1 MLAMLFIKQHSV
13 NSIIR
18 LYSSGKAIYCNFG
31 LTVGVFENII
41 RCSLLTD
48 ICLMELALMYAVIQ
62 TGGKQYRVAEG
73 TTLKIEKLELG
84 AGDSVEFDKVLMVQS
99 GDAVKVGQP
108 YVQGS
113 KVTATVV
120 SQGRHKKIRIIKFRR
135 RKHHMKQMGHRQ
147 YYTEVQITGISA

>member
-1 MLAMLFIKQHSV
+1 
-13 NSIIR
+13 
-18 LYSSGKAIYCNFG
+18 
-31 LTVGVFENII
+31 
-41 RCSLLTD
+41 
-48 ICLMELALMYAVIQ
+48 MYAVIQ

-108 YVQGS
+108 FLEGG

-120 SQGRHKKIRIIKFRR
+120 SQGRHKKVRIIKFRR
-135 RKHHMKQMGHRQ
+135 RKHHMKKQGHRQ